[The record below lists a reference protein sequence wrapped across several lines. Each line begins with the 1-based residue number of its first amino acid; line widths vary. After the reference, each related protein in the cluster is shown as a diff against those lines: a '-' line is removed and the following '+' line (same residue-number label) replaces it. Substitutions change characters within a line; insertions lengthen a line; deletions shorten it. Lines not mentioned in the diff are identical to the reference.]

1 MLHMYV
7 FFTLYSG
14 VLNISCETK
23 QAAGIIQGEKVQS
36 EKTRAMRATTYVYV
50 LVAVTLLAG

>member
-1 MLHMYV
+1 MYV